1 MLKQEERAAKFFDA
15 ITKDAEE
22 RHEELTRK
30 KQETVDAGLEKAR
43 KRAYAQAQ
51 ARIEHERTAREQEF
65 NRAVARQRTE
75 QRARLTAQRNEI
87 TDGVF
92 TAARE
97 KLVEFTGTAEYS
109 EFVKSSAEKLAGVFT
124 EGEVTVF
131 VRECDL
137 HFADMIKSAFGRS
150 CAVESSDEIEIGGC
164 RAKLCGSGVVADDTL
179 DKRLEAQRE
188 WFLENSGM
196 KVIL

>member
-1 MLKQEERAAKFFDA
+1 MLNQEERAAKFFDA
-15 ITKDAEE
+15 ITKDAED
-22 RHEELTRK
+22 RHEELTRR
-30 KQETVDAGLEKAR
+30 KQDTVDAGLEKAR

-51 ARIEHERTAREQEF
+51 ARIEHERTACEQDF
-65 NRAVARQRTE
+65 NRTVAKQRTE
-75 QRARLTAQRNEI
+75 QRARLTAQRSEI

-92 TAARE
+92 AAARE
-97 KLVEFTGTAEYS
+97 KLVEFTATQEYS
-109 EFVKSSAEKLAGVFT
+109 EFIRNSAARLAQVFDQ
-124 EGEVTVF
+124 GEVTVF

-137 HFADMIKSAFGRS
+137 HFADMIKSAFGRA
-150 CAVESSDEIEIGGC
+150 CDIESSDEIEIGGC
-164 RAKLCGSGVVADDTL
+164 RARLRDGGIVADDTL